1 MYFTENPN
9 LLEKIAL
16 KNVKFKILK
25 YQMLRWNNI
34 FQQILVETYR
44 LKNVST
50 MLGALAYSTFKF
62 SI

>member
-25 YQMLRWNNI
+25 YQIASL
-34 FQQILVETYR
+34 E
-44 LKNVST
+44 
-50 MLGALAYSTFKF
+50 
-62 SI
+62 